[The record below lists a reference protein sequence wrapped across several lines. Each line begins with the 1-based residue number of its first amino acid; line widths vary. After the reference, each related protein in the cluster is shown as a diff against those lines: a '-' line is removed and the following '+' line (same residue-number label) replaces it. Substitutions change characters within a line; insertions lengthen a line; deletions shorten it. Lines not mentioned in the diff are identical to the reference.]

1 MEEKESILN
10 YIDKVIHSMTMK
22 DKQDYEETL
31 KEGRDIT
38 VTREELALVVTNLIR
53 NIDTQMTNTEDG
65 LVEDLNIMIESMID
79 TGIITEDTVEEMQNK
94 IYENKQKVEENE

>member
-22 DKQDYEETL
+22 DKQDYEEAL
-31 KEGRDIT
+31 KEGGDIN

-94 IYENKQKVEENE
+94 IYELKKEGENE